1 MSYLALYRKWRPMV
15 FEDVV
20 EQEHVVK
27 TLKNS
32 ISSGRVAHAYL
43 FCGTRG
49 TGKTTMAK
57 IFSRAINCENP
68 TNGDPCNECEICKGI
83 LNGSLLDVIEIDAA
97 SNNSV
102 DNVREIRDEVVYAPS
117 KARYKVYIIDEV
129 HMLSTGAF
137 NALLKTLEEPPGHAV
152 FVLATTEPHK
162 LPATILS
169 RCQRFDFRRIPV
181 ESIVKRIE
189 HIAKNSEVSIEAEG
203 LKLIARMSDGA
214 LRDAISILD
223 QCISLGNKHLTYE
236 DVLSVVGIVS
246 NTFVADVVD
255 AISAKEVD
263 RVLQLVN
270 VLVMDGKS
278 ITQFVSDLVL
288 YYRNLLICSTSRK
301 PEEIIE
307 ASKEMIERMNDQC
320 KSLSNIEITSIIK
333 ELSSLEAIM
342 KWSTH
347 ARVLLEVALI
357 KLCENKL
364 DSSDASVA
372 ERIDFLEKKI
382 NDMLANG
389 IKVSSTEAKRLND
402 DNKNMDVQNRT
413 NMKEQNQAEREVKVD
428 LKNIAGNMKGM
439 EIWDDVLND
448 LKQNGR
454 MALYSFLVD
463 TKAVEVNSR
472 IVGIVFPSEKSH
484 LKINVSKNENAE
496 IIENCIG
503 KRLGREVRIKCV
515 DSEDVI
521 ENKKE
526 GDNDE
531 LVEKAKAIA
540 EELNAPLDI
549 VDE

>member
-1 MSYLALYRKWRPMV
+1 MV

-32 ISSGRVAHAYL
+32 ILSGRVAHAYL

-57 IFSRAINCENP
+57 IFSRAINCENS

-129 HMLSTGAF
+129 HMLSSGAF

-189 HIAKNSEVSIEAEG
+189 YIAKNSEVSIEDEG

-236 DVLSVVGIVS
+236 DVLSVVGIVN

-255 AISAKEVD
+255 AINAKEVD

-270 VLVMDGKS
+270 VLVMDGKN

-288 YYRNLLICSTSRK
+288 YYRNLLICSTSRN

-307 ASKEMIERMNDQC
+307 ASKEMIERMNGQC
-320 KSLSNIEITSIIK
+320 KSLSNIEITSVIK
-333 ELSSLEAIM
+333 ELSSLEATM

-357 KLCENKL
+357 KLCENKI
-364 DSSDASVA
+364 DSRDAGIG
-372 ERIDFLEKKI
+372 ERINFLEKKI
-382 NDMLANG
+382 NDMLSNG
-389 IKVSSTEAKRLND
+389 IKVNPSEAKILND
-402 DNKNMDVQNRT
+402 DNKKKDVQNGQS
-413 NMKEQNQAEREVKVD
+413 MKDQDQAGREIKVD

-439 EIWDDVLND
+439 EIWNDVLND

-454 MALYSFLVD
+454 MVLYSYLLD

-472 IVGIVFPSEKSH
+472 IVGVVFPSEKDYF
-484 LKINVSKNENAE
+484 KINVSKSENAE
-496 IIENCIG
+496 ILENYIG
-503 KRLGREVRIKCV
+503 KRLGREVKIKCV
-515 DSEDVI
+515 DSEDI
-521 ENKKE
+521 IDNKKE
-526 GDNDE
+526 GSNDE

-540 EELNAPLDI
+540 EKLNAPLDI
-549 VDE
+549 IDE